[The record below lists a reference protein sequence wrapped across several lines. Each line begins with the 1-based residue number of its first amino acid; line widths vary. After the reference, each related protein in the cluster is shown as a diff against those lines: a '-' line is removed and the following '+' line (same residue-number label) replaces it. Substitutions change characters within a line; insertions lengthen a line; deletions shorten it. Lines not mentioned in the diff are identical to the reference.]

1 MIYLKTIVYT
11 NFNNFKK
18 KNSIAELIWGIIFI
32 AIAFAGLFLDSKLIL
47 KLFMYIIPLA
57 LLLYSIRIY
66 KIAFYFKKNNLKNFI
81 IFLIQGIL
89 LTLAAIYIIW
99 FPIESLNYIIIIG
112 GILLIINS
120 LNKMMITGST
130 TFAFLPFLMGILCIL
145 FSNQIIN
152 TFYTLFLII
161 VLFIGVSKIMNFFYL
176 RK

>member
-18 KNSIAELIWGIIFI
+18 KNSITELIWGIILIII
-32 AIAFAGLFLDSKLIL
+32 AGAGLFMDSKLIL

-66 KIAFYFKKNNLKNFI
+66 KIAFYVKKNHMKNFI
-81 IFLIQGIL
+81 IFFTQAIL
-89 LTLAAIYIIW
+89 LTIASIYVIL

-120 LNKMMITGST
+120 LNKMMITGTT

-161 VLFIGVSKIMNFFYL
+161 ILFIGVSKIMNFFYL
-176 RK
+176 RR

>member
-1 MIYLKTIVYT
+1 MKTIVYT
-11 NFNNFKK
+11 NINKFKK
-18 KNSIAELIWGIIFI
+18 KNSITELIWGIILIII
-32 AIAFAGLFLDSKLIL
+32 AGAGLFMDSKLIL

-66 KIAFYFKKNNLKNFI
+66 KIAFYVKKNHMKNFI
-81 IFLIQGIL
+81 IFFTQAIL
-89 LTLAAIYIIW
+89 LTIASIYVIL

-120 LNKMMITGST
+120 LNKMMITGTT
-130 TFAFLPFLMGILCIL
+130 TFAFFPFLMGILCIL

-161 VLFIGVSKIMNFFYL
+161 ILFIGVSKIMNFFYL
-176 RK
+176 RR